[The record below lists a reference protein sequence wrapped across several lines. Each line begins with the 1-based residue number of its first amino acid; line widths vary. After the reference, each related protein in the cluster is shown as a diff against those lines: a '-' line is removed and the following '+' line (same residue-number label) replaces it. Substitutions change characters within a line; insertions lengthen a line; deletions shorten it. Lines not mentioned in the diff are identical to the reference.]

1 MFSSCFLCYEK
12 FRKLILWIRF
22 FNHILGKIFGEYKV
36 CGDEKLTTN
45 MKQVLMVE
53 EIETKFTLYRHVKE
67 AFLEVNREIF
77 VPKGFGQR
85 AFKLDA
91 LPMQQNQWIS
101 SPLTVAKMTQ
111 YLELKG
117 VDSILE
123 VGCGSGYQ
131 AAILSKL
138 CRRVFTIERIDS
150 LLKEAK
156 ERFRSE
162 SITNVFTR
170 FDDGQRGWKVYA
182 PFERILFSA
191 TAKKVPPILFEQ
203 LAEGGILL
211 APIEEDGLQII
222 TRYSKK
228 NGKISSEVIEPCFF
242 VPIVDGRV
250 K

>member
-1 MFSSCFLCYEK
+1 
-12 FRKLILWIRF
+12 
-22 FNHILGKIFGEYKV
+22 
-36 CGDEKLTTN
+36 
-45 MKQVLMVE
+45 MVE
-53 EIETKFTLYRHVKE
+53 EIERQFNLYPHVKE
-67 AFLEVNREIF
+67 AFLEINRELF
-77 VPKGFGQR
+77 VPKGFGQM

-111 YLELKG
+111 YLELNG
-117 VDSILE
+117 VDSVLE

-156 ERFRSE
+156 ERFRIE
-162 SITNVFTR
+162 KINNIFTR
-170 FDDGQRGWKVYA
+170 FDDGQRGWKEYA

-191 TAKKVPPILFEQ
+191 TAKHVPKALFEQ
-203 LAEGGILL
+203 LADGGLLL
-211 APIEEDGLQII
+211 APIEQDGLQII
-222 TRYSKK
+222 TRYYKK
-228 NGKISSEVIEPCFF
+228 RGKISSEIIEPCLF
-242 VPIVDGRV
+242 VPIVDGRI

>member
-1 MFSSCFLCYEK
+1 M
-12 FRKLILWIRF
+12 R
-22 FNHILGKIFGEYKV
+22 
-36 CGDEKLTTN
+36 
-45 MKQVLMVE
+45 QVLMVE
-53 EIETKFTLYRHVKE
+53 EIEREFKLYPHVKE
-67 AFLEVNREIF
+67 AFLEINRELF
-77 VPKGFGQR
+77 VPKGFGQM

-111 YLELKG
+111 HLELNG
-117 VDSILE
+117 VDSVLE

-156 ERFRSE
+156 ERFRIE
-162 SITNVFTR
+162 KINNIFTR
-170 FDDGQRGWKVYA
+170 FDDGQRGWKEYA

-191 TAKKVPPILFEQ
+191 TAKRVPKALFEQ
-203 LAEGGILL
+203 LADGGVLL
-211 APIEEDGLQII
+211 APIEQDGLQII
-222 TRYSKK
+222 TRYYKK
-228 NGKISSEVIEPCFF
+228 RGKISSEIIEPCLF